1 MGINWSAVAG
11 GIGEAVNYHVDKRDE
26 ERKRKKAFEDAA
38 AMAEINFG
46 YSKQLAGIDAAA
58 TVEAARL
65 SAAAKEA
72 GYSYIDLPAL
82 GKWAPAK
89 RVRHTGQTDEMRF
102 SNKNEVINNH
112 FRPLF
117 RAVKNG
123 DLSQADASA
132 LLKDNGATFFIAEHM
147 QDQHIRRTV
156 PNTQND
162 RTAPAGYA
170 VHSEFFNLDFSRSI
184 IDGLRDGVRSDAQ
197 KAQADLWNN
206 SIGDQSNVPTHA
218 ATFWGV
224 IPINSQNP
232 LAFKLAS
239 TPAFRQMQT
248 QVKNGELTDPT
259 VLTSAAKNILGEAA
273 ETLSG
278 KEIEK
283 AISDAF
289 VYSGQR
295 NSIDRNKIVPN
306 IMYPIRDES
315 ETRQQRVVESR
326 NFLGAIERGAGVLIN
341 RKPLV
346 TPGGVAAQSLSARF
360 IGSFTEL
367 GDMIGINPKT
377 NEFNLG
383 LNDNLLSKLTEQ
395 VGMLDVEGKGQ
406 AITNIVANNEA
417 LNKFMEQNKNPDG
430 TYTSVALDTYQLRM
444 EQMIIAYSAAKF
456 FGDSRVS
463 NQDFNNVFV
472 ALFGTFNSDPTQQAK
487 DYTKALMVLHNLV
500 SKQVESDTLSSMYA
514 KRIGAENK
522 EYDISVGSG
531 ARQFQKMLRA
541 KREELV
547 NTGQVAEFWKGIIPD
562 SQNSPLF
569 VQPTTPEVNLTTRQ
583 TGAAAAAADADA
595 RPVVKPN

>member
-1 MGINWSAVAG
+1 MAINWSAVAG

-46 YSKQLAGIDAAA
+46 YSKQLAGIKAGG
-58 TVEAARL
+58 TIQAARIA
-65 SAAAKEA
+65 AAAKEA
-72 GYSYIDLPAL
+72 GYSYIDLPPL
-82 GKWAPAK
+82 GKFAPAK

-102 SNKNEVINNH
+102 SNKNEVIQSH
-112 FRPLF
+112 FAPIF
-117 RAVKNG
+117 NAVKNG
-123 DLSQADASA
+123 DLSQADASD
-132 LLKDNGATFFIAEHM
+132 LLRESGATFFITEHM
-147 QDQHIRRTV
+147 QDQHLRRTV

-162 RTAPAGYA
+162 RTAPAGSA
-170 VHSEFFNLDFSRSI
+170 VHGGFYNLDFSRSI

-206 SIGDQSNVPTHA
+206 SIGEQSNVPTYG
-218 ATFWGV
+218 ATFWPV

-239 TPAFRQMQT
+239 TPAFRQMQA

-259 VLTSAAKNILGEAA
+259 VLTNAAKSILGEAA

-278 KEIEK
+278 EEIEK
-283 AISDAF
+283 SISDAF

-295 NSIDRNKIVPN
+295 NSIDRGKIVPN
-306 IMYPIRDES
+306 IMYSLRDKS
-315 ETRQQRVVESR
+315 ETRQQRVVQTG
-326 NFLGAIERGAGVLIN
+326 NFLDAIERGAGILIN

-346 TPGGVAAQSLSARF
+346 TPGGVAVQSLSARF
-360 IGSFTEL
+360 LGSLTEL
-367 GDMIGINPKT
+367 GDMIGINPET

-406 AITNIVANNEA
+406 AITDIVANNEA

-444 EQMIIAYSAAKF
+444 EQMIIAYQAAKF

-463 NQDFNNVFV
+463 NQDFNNVMS
-472 ALFGTFNSDPTQQAK
+472 AMFGSFNPDPTEQRK
-487 DYTKALMVLHNLV
+487 DFATALMSLHNLV
-500 SKQVESDTLSSMYA
+500 SEQSESDTLSSTYA
-514 KRIGAENK
+514 KRIGAEDK

-531 ARQFQKMLRA
+531 ARQFQKLLRG
-541 KREELV
+541 KRQELV
-547 NTGQVAEFWKGIIPD
+547 NTGQVDAYWRSIIPN

-569 VQPTTPEVNLTTRQ
+569 VQPTTPEVTFNTRQ
-583 TGAAAAAADADA
+583 TGAAAAAAGAA